1 MKPIKVY
8 HKDEESHHHHD
19 HECGPNCNHEDH
31 QHDVIEN
38 IETFKADKVRI
49 IPEKKANRITFENFI
64 QFFPMVELP
73 YTITSDTQRLISQK
87 CDPLSATWMFNFV
100 LDKDAVIDEYTE
112 YMPCF
117 SIPDTN
123 DFFAIVFWEAGIE
136 GSAYYLTTF
145 SKNGILIDKKK
156 IAGTKYNQDGLY
168 QMVCTI
174 SPTWL
179 FSCAEGRLD
188 ADGNTAPV
196 SSDDDHFHTSL
207 QLTGDG
213 EIVPI

>member
-8 HKDEESHHHHD
+8 HKDEENQHHHD
-19 HECGPNCNHEDH
+19 SGLNYTYENR
-31 QHDVIEN
+31 QHDGIKDVKE
-38 IETFKADKVRI
+38 FKKDKVRI
-49 IPEKKANRITFENFI
+49 IPTKKNNRITFENFMH
-64 QFFPMVELP
+64 FFPMVELP

-100 LDKDAVIDEYTE
+100 LDKDAIIDEFTE

-136 GSAYYLTTF
+136 GSTYYLTTF

-156 IAGTKYNQDGLY
+156 IAGTKYNPDGLY

-174 SPTWL
+174 SSTWL

-188 ADGNTAPV
+188 ANGNTAPV
-196 SSDDDHFHTSL
+196 SSDNDHLHTSL